1 MTMEQIDFFLMTV
14 RCDTF
19 LEAAENL
26 HIAQS
31 TLSKQI
37 QKLESELNLTLFDRT
52 RRQAVLT
59 PAGKLF
65 CQEASEL
72 SRQYHQ
78 MLQKM
83 RHFKE
88 SERQPLRVGSLPFL
102 TQYHLTS
109 RIRAFAHTHP
119 EVELMLEECE
129 ENELMDGLQSGRFDL
144 VIARDSMFTSNF
156 TVLLIAR
163 ILPAF
168 LHPVYVSMA
177 FTVAAASV
185 SKEQAP
191 KAVSKVF
198 VGVSAGMVLG
208 VPVTSFIASEV
219 SFSMAMLFFT
229 VVNALVFVATI
240 LFIPSMPVKEKVSY
254 GAQLSVLKKTTM
266 WYSIIAVT
274 LINGAMFG
282 FFSYMSD
289 YLKKVT
295 EVPYNVISA
304 VLLVYGLANI
314 VGNVMAGKL
323 LSINAKRSIILMPF
337 VLLVSYICLFIVG
350 EWIGAMVIVILIL
363 GVLAGIASN
372 NMQYMITDAAPEA
385 PDFANG
391 MFLTSANLGTTIG
404 TAICGAF
411 ITEMGT
417 RYSVFGSLLFLIA
430 SIVFVYLRVRVAHI
444 RKQANINIVTE

>member
-1 MTMEQIDFFLMTV
+1 MEQKNKLKLNSGGLLVFILTV
-14 RCDTF
+14 GVFGIINTEMGVVGILPLIATTF
-19 LEAAENL
+19 NVSVPQAGWTVSVFALVVAASAPVTPL
-26 HIAQS
+26 
-31 TLSKQI
+31 
-37 QKLESELNLTLFDRT
+37 LFSGINRKKVMLL
-52 RRQAVLT
+52 AL
-59 PAGKLF
+59 GLF
-65 CQEASEL
+65 TIS
-72 SRQYHQ
+72 
-78 MLQKM
+78 
-83 RHFKE
+83 
-88 SERQPLRVGSLPFL
+88 
-102 TQYHLTS
+102 
-109 RIRAFAHTHP
+109 
-119 EVELMLEECE
+119 
-129 ENELMDGLQSGRFDL
+129 N
-144 VIARDSMFTSNF
+144 VISMFTSNF

-295 EVPYNVISA
+295 EVSYNVISA

-323 LSINAKRSIILMPF
+323 LSINARRSIILMPF
-337 VLLVSYICLFIVG
+337 ALLVSYICLFIVG

-372 NMQYMITDAAPEA
+372 NMQYMITDAAPGA

-391 MFLTSANLGTTIG
+391 MFLTSANLGTTTG

-417 RYSVFGSLLFLIA
+417 
-430 SIVFVYLRVRVAHI
+430 
-444 RKQANINIVTE
+444 